1 MDKEEILQD
10 LNSIKLLI
18 QNLERKVNTIDEKAN
33 SGKDKK
39 RYNIIKK
46 YVLEHGV
53 VLQKEQQGELYNKL
67 REDNFREIGLIKLFK
82 KLNIQYKYLE
92 NNKEWKDV
100 IIDFF
105 EDEIAEIEDLN
116 N

>member
-18 QNLERKVNTIDEKAN
+18 QNLERKVNTIDEKTN
-33 SGKDKK
+33 IGKDTKC
-39 RYNIIKK
+39 YNIIKK
-46 YVLEHGV
+46 YILEHGV

-67 REDNFREIGLIKLFK
+67 REDNFRGIGLIKLFK
-82 KLNIQYKYLE
+82 KLNIPYKYLE
-92 NNKEWKDV
+92 NDKEWKDV

-105 EDEIAEIEDLN
+105 EDERDKIEELN